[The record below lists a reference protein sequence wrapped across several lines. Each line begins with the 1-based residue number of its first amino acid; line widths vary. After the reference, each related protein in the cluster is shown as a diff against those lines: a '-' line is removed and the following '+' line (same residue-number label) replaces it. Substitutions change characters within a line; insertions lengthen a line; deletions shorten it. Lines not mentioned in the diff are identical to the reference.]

1 MEKFRKMVYEHKT
14 EAISAAVVLIC
25 IIVAVFILCNSK
37 HDTEKA
43 PEIKTVTAT
52 TPAEIQ
58 RVMPNV
64 SQNEAKDITRVIEK
78 TTIEKA
84 PTHEYF
90 TYSQAAADSQAQE
103 YAVKE
108 KADALIKETS
118 TVPVINSGNSDKPAA
133 QVIENKYYAVTTERK
148 HAISV
153 GAAAVDSKVYATISY
168 RNRRTTVTALYN
180 PVTHESGAAVSYE
193 VARW

>member
-25 IIVAVFILCNSK
+25 IIVAVFILCNR
-37 HDTEKA
+37 HEEKY
-43 PEIKTVTAT
+43 PEVKTVTAM

>member
-78 TTIEKA
+78 TMIEKA

-118 TVPVINSGNSDKPAA
+118 TVPVINSDNKSAA

-148 HAISV
+148 HAISI
-153 GAAAVDSKVYATISY
+153 GAAAVQDKAYATISY
-168 RNRRTTVTALYN
+168 RNRRTTATVMYN
-180 PVTHESGAAVSYE
+180 PATHEAGAAVSYE
-193 VARW
+193 IAKW